1 MTDAPTSKRRFA
13 RIYFDDL
20 EKDYPEVWFDPTGL
34 STFVRLLAL
43 SEKAWPGL
51 PEFPRAVRRS
61 DLALLERLGLVTPTD
76 HNRYSMKGWGQ
87 EREARASKARDSVRS
102 RYDRSTTVERTYN
115 ERTTAPARPLV
126 SVSASTSSN
135 GVGSGEGDPADAY
148 WSLTGKY
155 PTDKVL
161 AWLDDLTAKFGAE
174 AATRALAQ
182 AHIADA
188 ATSTLLGRAQDQL
201 RSEARGLD
209 RKEQEA
215 EKERLREK
223 RAIPKVIPAWETEF
237 RAALEAKYGAT
248 Q

>member
-1 MTDAPTSKRRFA
+1 MTDATKRRFA

-20 EKDYPEVWFDPTGL
+20 ERDYPEVWFDPTGL
-34 STFVRLLAL
+34 STFLRLLCLA
-43 SEKAWPGL
+43 EKAWPGL
-51 PEFPRAVRRS
+51 PEYPRAVRRA
-61 DLALLERLGLVTPTD
+61 DLALLERLGLVTPAD

-87 EREARASKARDSVRS
+87 EREARASKARQSVRT
-102 RYDRSTTVERTYN
+102 RYDRTTTVERTNN
-115 ERTTAPARPLV
+115 ERSTAHAR
-126 SVSASTSSN
+126 SSASASTSSN

-161 AWLDDLTAKFGAE
+161 SWIDDLTSKFGAE

-182 AHIADA
+182 AHIADGT
-188 ATSTLLGRAQDQL
+188 TSTLLGRAQDQL
-201 RSEARGLD
+201 RSDARGLD

-223 RAIPKVIPAWETEF
+223 RAIPKVIPAWEAEF
-237 RAALEAKYGAT
+237 RAALEAKYGAAS
-248 Q
+248 